1 MKFTVKENLVGSI
14 SSDGVFEGREQ
25 KERPQ
30 SSKLGKPSKQSRNKQ
45 NDTAKQGKSKLS
57 KKERQR
63 TGNGKVDST
72 LASTAPDLQDIEVLE
87 AKRGAKSVTIVR

>member
-14 SSDGVFEGREQ
+14 SSDGVFEGREK

-30 SSKLGKPSKQSRNKQ
+30 SNKLGKPSKQARSNKDNAQ
-45 NDTAKQGKSKLS
+45 QQGKSKLS

-63 TGNGKVDST
+63 TGNGKIDST
-72 LASTAPDLQDIEVLE
+72 LASTAPDLQSIEVLE